1 MADITETAQTAPVVG
16 TPTEGEIIANTEA
29 ITQEPEEVEAQPLEA
44 LTVKELHT
52 LADEANID
60 LEGARRKADI
70 IEKIQIEGDTHT
82 PEIDLLASVE
92 EDDIPAIPVMDY
104 RLLKR
109 AYLADARRRMGGTT
123 PGSEASVRLLETAL
137 VDSGY
142 LDQVQRSI
150 RGSFSP
156 ALRAAYRAWCEDNV
170 LDGDGLDPDAVAQLA
185 DEAGFEVVNLPAEDD
200 DEDDDEGQ
208 ND

>member
-1 MADITETAQTAPVVG
+1 MAD
-16 TPTEGEIIANTEA
+16 TEGEIIANTEE
-29 ITQEPEEVEAQPLEA
+29 ITQEPEKVEAHPLES
-44 LTVKELHT
+44 LTVKKLYA

-82 PEIDLLASVE
+82 PEVDLLASVE
-92 EDDIPAIPVMDY
+92 DVPTIPVMDY

-109 AYLADARRRMGGTT
+109 AHLADARRRMGGTT

-170 LDGDGLDPDAVAQLA
+170 LDGEGLDPDAVAQLA

>member
-1 MADITETAQTAPVVG
+1 MEDITETAQ
-16 TPTEGEIIANTEA
+16 TEGEIIANTEE
-29 ITQEPEEVEAQPLEA
+29 ITQEPEQVEAQPLKS
-44 LTVKELHT
+44 LTVKELYA

-60 LEGARRKADI
+60 LEGARLKADI

-92 EDDIPAIPVMDY
+92 EDDVPTVPTIDY

-109 AYLADARRRMGGTT
+109 AHLADARRRMGGTT

-137 VDSGY
+137 VDSGH

-156 ALRAAYRAWCEDNV
+156 ALRAAYRAWREDND
-170 LDGDGLDPDAVAQLA
+170 LEGEGFDAEAVAKLA
-185 DEAGFEVVNLPAEDD
+185 DEAGFEVVNLPAEDE